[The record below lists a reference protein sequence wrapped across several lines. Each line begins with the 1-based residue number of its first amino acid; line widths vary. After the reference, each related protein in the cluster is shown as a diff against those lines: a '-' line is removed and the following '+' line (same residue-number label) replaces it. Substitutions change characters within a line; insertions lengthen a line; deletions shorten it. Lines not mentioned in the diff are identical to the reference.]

1 MPELPEVETVRKTLQ
16 YLLENKTIRDID
28 VFYSKMIRTDTI
40 ESFKE
45 KLIGRTFG
53 EINRVGK
60 HLLFAFGEITLIS
73 HLRMEGKYYI
83 KNLDDPRNKHE
94 HIIFY
99 FTDGST
105 LRYHDTRKFG
115 TMDIVPS
122 NVLFDLPPLSKMG
135 LEPFHVKC
143 TISYLKRK
151 IINRKGPIKGVL
163 LDQTVI
169 AGLGNIYV
177 DEVLFLSKIHP
188 ETLVH
193 KLSDNNLQDI
203 LNNSRFVLNKA
214 IELGG
219 TTIRS
224 YTSSLGV
231 TGRFQNELFVHMR
244 ENEPCKI
251 CKTPIEKIKVVT
263 RGTYVCPTCQ
273 KK

>member
-16 YLLENKTIRDID
+16 YLLEHKTIRDID
-28 VFYSKMIRTDTI
+28 VYYSKMIRTDTI

-45 KLIGRTFG
+45 KLIGKTFG
-53 EINRVGK
+53 EIKRVGK
-60 HLLFAFGEITLIS
+60 HLLFSFGEITLIS

-115 TMDIVPS
+115 TMDIV
-122 NVLFDLPPLSKMG
+122 LSKELFEKEPLKKMG
-135 LEPFHVKC
+135 YEPFHKDC
-143 TISYLKRK
+143 NLSYLKEK
-151 IINRKGPIKGVL
+151 IKNRKGPIKGVL
-163 LDQTVI
+163 LDQTII

-188 ETLVH
+188 ETSAY
-193 KLSDNNLQDI
+193 KLDDNQLQDI
-203 LNNSRFVLNKA
+203 LDNSLFVLNKA

-244 ENEPCKI
+244 ENEPCKM
-251 CKTPIEKIKVVT
+251 CETPIEKIKVVT